1 MNSALEL
8 LHYFLDSRSDSALAF
23 LKIQHLLR
31 AINHSW
37 ATPKR
42 EIVFFVCSSRRAL
55 YKYKLRN
62 YGRACIRY
70 ASITRSS
77 SDLTS
82 LNRCLLGVTSQF
94 RFNKLIYCSL
104 DAGSVHSEKCGLGL
118 ARNIFRQQIKREAGM
133 KMCFNVERSK
143 ITKFKAFSGVAET
156 WFCISDNAKFY
167 CKNNSIL

>member
-1 MNSALEL
+1 MNSASEL
-8 LHYFLDSRSDSALAF
+8 LHYFLDSRSVSAFAF
-23 LKIQHLLR
+23 LKIQRLLR

-37 ATPKR
+37 GTPKR

-62 YGRACIRY
+62 YGACIGY
-70 ASITRSS
+70 AGITHSA

-104 DAGSVHSEKCGLGL
+104 DVRQCPLRKKGLSL
-118 ARNIFRQQIKREAGM
+118 ARNIFRHRIKREAGI
-133 KMCFNVERSK
+133 KLSFNANWREIK
-143 ITKFKAFSGVAET
+143 NFKASVMVGKSF
-156 WFCISDNAKFY
+156 FISLFTKLSSNY
-167 CKNNSIL
+167 VGM

>member
-1 MNSALEL
+1 MCHCICSFKL
-8 LHYFLDSRSDSALAF
+8 LDSHLKVSAVTSAGKFAEFNKHSNELCLGASS
-23 LKIQHLLR
+23 LLFR
-31 AINHSW
+31 QPERHSHSSKSNICF
-37 ATPKR
+37 AQSIIHEQLPSGKLF
-42 EIVFFVCSSRRAL
+42 FFVCSSRRAL

-104 DAGSVHSEKCGLGL
+104 DGS
-118 ARNIFRQQIKREAGM
+118 
-133 KMCFNVERSK
+133 
-143 ITKFKAFSGVAET
+143 
-156 WFCISDNAKFY
+156 
-167 CKNNSIL
+167 